1 MTENKDTL
9 TKLLHDIK
17 AKCSSLKSAADLFK
31 DCSAEEKKEMI
42 SLMSN
47 AAKDITKHLSDLEKN
62 N

>member
-1 MTENKDTL
+1 MTEKKDNL
-9 TKLLHDIK
+9 SKLLHDIR

-47 AAKDITKHLSDLEKN
+47 AAKDISNRLNELEKE
-62 N
+62 